1 MDPREIVD
9 TIREQNWKNGG
20 ALVVDDSEA
29 LNIVQ
34 SAIDDERDRC
44 LRIVHAARMGEIDG
58 DFRCIASR
66 IRSGEPYP
74 ETE

>member
-29 LNIVQ
+29 LNKIGRAHV
-34 SAIDDERDRC
+34 
-44 LRIVHAARMGEIDG
+44 
-58 DFRCIASR
+58 
-66 IRSGEPYP
+66 
-74 ETE
+74 